1 MASQVTTTTPLP
13 YRSFKREQ
21 NLAWIPTLNIQRA
34 LLAVTVVCAILSLI
48 PTLGTIG
55 AISCRSIALITGGI
69 HCIEAWKNEGKW
81 GLAVQSARVAF
92 IALGLMGVITQL
104 NILSVTSVAGDLLF
118 QMAEAARG
126 LHKKDLYKA
135 FSHMGI
141 ILIDT
146 FVLAAMLTG
155 GWQYIVTATAVS
167 TMMMIIFAVGAG
179 IKAGTANDPAAI
191 FEVVC
196 YVALALLGIASSV
209 RAAELSAQR
218 ATRYYFTFTNRSKT
232 HVNVYSRYGELM
244 GRVAP
249 GQTIKFDLDPHATF
263 WENGKVECR
272 YDNVRQVSYYQGN
285 GANYVKDIM
294 QRPMNTQEFPTL
306 PVGGSSIVVTDPR
319 LAIPSTAPHK
329 ATNDMVQALRTS
341 SPLPVV
347 SCRRFNA
354 DVKGIVFKHQQTG
367 KMSTFDFDAM
377 CQQVGYF
384 KHSNQWKRRAGQ
396 TEADQVTLDIDEK
409 SFDLLMHFFVQGD
422 LSELDQLAEQELI
435 ELYYTADYLQIP
447 RLIDLCVKEAADRLA
462 EAKWDNTALLKPFR
476 NSGQALS
483 KLVDLYVF

>member
-1 MASQVTTTTPLP
+1 M
-13 YRSFKREQ
+13 
-21 NLAWIPTLNIQRA
+21 
-34 LLAVTVVCAILSLI
+34 TVVCAILSLI

-55 AISCRSIALITGGI
+55 AISCRSIALITGGV
-69 HCIEAWKNEGKW
+69 HCIEAWKNQGRW
-81 GLAVQSARVAF
+81 GLAVQCARVAF
-92 IALGLMGVITQL
+92 IALGLVGVITQL
-104 NILSVTSVAGDLLF
+104 NILSVASVAGDLLF

-126 LHKKDLYKA
+126 LHQKDLYKA

-146 FVLAAMLTG
+146 FVLAALLTG
-155 GWQYIVTATAVS
+155 GWQYIVTAAAVS
-167 TMMMIIFAVGAG
+167 TVMMIIFAVGAG
-179 IKAGTANDPAAI
+179 IRAGTTQDPAAA
-191 FEVVC
+191 FESVC

-218 ATRYYFTFTNRSKT
+218 ATRYNFTFTNRSKI

-244 GRVAP
+244 GRAAP

-272 YDNVRQVSYYQGN
+272 YDGAKRVSYYQGN

-306 PVGGSSIVVTDPR
+306 PVGGSSLVVTDPQT
-319 LAIPSTAPHK
+319 AISPTAPQ
-329 ATNDMVQALRTS
+329 ATINAAVHTLRTS

-354 DVKGIVFKHQQTG
+354 DMKGIVFKHRQTE
-367 KMSTFDFDAM
+367 KMSTFDFQAV

-384 KHSNQWKRRAGQ
+384 KHSNHWKKRVGQ
-396 TEADQVTLDIDEK
+396 TETDQVTLDIDEK
-409 SFDLLMHFFVQGD
+409 SFDLLMHFLVQGD

-447 RLIDLCVKEAADRLA
+447 RLIDLCVKETADRLA
-462 EAKWDNTALLKPFR
+462 EAKWDKTALLKPFR